1 MQERFG
7 LDKYPEEINVEFP
20 EVLYAK
26 FEALCD
32 QKGLSKDEVIRT
44 LVDDFVE
51 HHSGDQPVDTD
62 ERGQLEAF

>member
-1 MQERFG
+1 MEEQFG
-7 LDKYPEEINVEFP
+7 LDQYPEEIEVEFP

-32 QKGLSKDEVIRT
+32 QKGLTKKEVIRT

-51 HHSGDQPVDTD
+51 HHSVEESVSRED
-62 ERGQLEAF
+62 RSQLEAF

>member
-1 MQERFG
+1 MQEQFG
-7 LDKYPEEINVEFP
+7 LDTYPEEINVEFP

-51 HHSGDQPVDTD
+51 HHAGDQPMETD
-62 ERGQLEAF
+62 EQGQLEAF

>member
-1 MQERFG
+1 MQEQLG
-7 LDKYPEEINVEFP
+7 LDTYPEEINVEFP

-32 QKGLSKDEVIRT
+32 KKGLTKEEVIRT

-51 HHSGDQPVDTD
+51 HHAKSDIPTT
-62 ERGQLEAF
+62 EENHQLEAF